1 MVGVFLLCEN
11 RRCSFHV
18 LQHLASPRPIPYT
31 VSSAGICQ
39 GLRLMPAAL
48 AVKFL
53 QSEWDREAVSGL
65 KHRWSGGGGGSRT
78 RVRESLPSKG
88 YVRFRFGGCRPPHR
102 IPARRNGLAR
112 LNPAFGSRRKPW
124 TYSCKMTPS
133 DQVQAH
139 RPRTAT

>member
-1 MVGVFLLCEN
+1 
-11 RRCSFHV
+11 
-18 LQHLASPRPIPYT
+18 
-31 VSSAGICQ
+31 
-39 GLRLMPAAL
+39 MPAAL

-88 YVRFRFGGCRPPHR
+88 YVRFRFGGCRPPHWV
-102 IPARRNGLAR
+102 PARRGGLAR

-133 DQVQAH
+133 GRVQAH
-139 RPRTAT
+139 RPRAATYKLGSESKLLIGSFRFPIVLRELGTRHDFP